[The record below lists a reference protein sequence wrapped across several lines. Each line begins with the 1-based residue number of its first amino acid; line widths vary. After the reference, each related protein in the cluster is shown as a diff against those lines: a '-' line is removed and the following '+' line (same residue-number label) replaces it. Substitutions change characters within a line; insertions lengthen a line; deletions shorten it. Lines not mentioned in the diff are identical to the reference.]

1 MLQDNDLQLS
11 DLEYI
16 KTLGSGTFSYFFL
29 VRKKAMPTENQ
40 ICNFTYALKKV
51 SQSNNIRQAQIAQYI
66 ESEKKIILQIEHPF
80 IVKLV
85 KTLKDM
91 KTLYSFINDY
101 LDDLKFPEFIKDSQ
115 FKSLSKKLLNKIKLK
130 D

>member
-16 KTLGSGTFSYFFL
+16 KTLGSGTFGDVFL
-29 VRKKAMPTENQ
+29 VRKNAMPKEHQ

-51 SQSNNIRQAQIAQYI
+51 TLSNIRQAQYI

>member
-16 KTLGSGTFSYFFL
+16 KTLGSGTFGDVFL
-29 VRKKAMPTENQ
+29 VRKKAMPTKNQ
-40 ICNFTYALKKV
+40 ICNFTYALKRV

-66 ESEKKIILQIEHPF
+66 ESEKKYSSSDRPMF

-91 KTLYSFINDY
+91 KTLYSYINR
-101 LDDLKFPEFIKDSQ
+101 LF
-115 FKSLSKKLLNKIKLK
+115 
-130 D
+130 